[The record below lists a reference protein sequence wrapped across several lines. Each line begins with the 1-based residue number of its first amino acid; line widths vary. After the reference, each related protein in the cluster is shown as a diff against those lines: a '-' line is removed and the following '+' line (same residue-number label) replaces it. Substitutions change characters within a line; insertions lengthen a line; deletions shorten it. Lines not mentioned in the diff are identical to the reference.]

1 MRNRPVPNWISTKG
15 GRERESERERGILRT
30 RLIKIFTLI
39 EASQGWINMQVTAQV
54 CCARVNSCYVVNRS
68 INQLIGID

>member
-15 GRERESERERGILRT
+15 GREGERERGVLRT

-39 EASQGWINMQVTAQV
+39 EASQGWINMQVTAEV
-54 CCARVNSCYVVNRS
+54 CCARVNSCYAVNRS